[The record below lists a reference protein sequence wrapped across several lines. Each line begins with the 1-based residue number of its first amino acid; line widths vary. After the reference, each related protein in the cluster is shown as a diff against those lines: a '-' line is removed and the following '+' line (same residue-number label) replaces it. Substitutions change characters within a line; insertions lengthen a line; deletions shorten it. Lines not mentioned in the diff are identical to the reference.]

1 MRRALRAESELTN
14 QNGYNGDYTSPPQRH
29 IHAIANVLPRGRGVG
44 PGRAGQAR
52 QVHRTGR
59 DDTGSM
65 RLRGRG
71 RAPVGRRAHADYSD
85 DAVRPGRC
93 GLDQVPIVAGVGA
106 PSTRETVYLA
116 KRAQEAG
123 ADHVM
128 VIPPGYYA
136 GALQSNGGEALRRF
150 FVDVA
155 AGSPLPVIVYNFPG
169 VSAGI
174 DLDSDLIL
182 DVLREAPN
190 VVGVKLTCASV
201 GKITRINAVTSSEE
215 FKSQYPRISP
225 HAEFR
230 IIDGYIDILLPSI
243 SSGAAGAISGLP
255 NLVPRTCVRLWELA
269 NYPSNTPEYKEA
281 QRLQNELALVDG
293 FMQKIGFAGMKMLLH
308 KQFGYGRLPRRPLL
322 PSSEESA
329 ASWFK
334 NPLLLNILK
343 EEEKY
348 AVAS

>member
-1 MRRALRAESELTN
+1 MTSTRLLPKGIYTPLPTFFQEDEELDLDALARHVKYTALAGTIPVVCGSAGEAAHLSADERTRVIQTTRAALDAAGL
-14 QNGYNGDYTSPPQRH
+14 GD
-29 IHAIANVLPRGRGVG
+29 
-44 PGRAGQAR
+44 
-52 QVHRTGR
+52 
-59 DDTGSM
+59 
-65 RLRGRG
+65 
-71 RAPVGRRAHADYSD
+71 
-85 DAVRPGRC
+85 
-93 GLDQVPIVAGVGA
+93 VPIVAGVGA
-106 PSTRETVYLA
+106 PSTRETISLA
-116 KRAQEAG
+116 RGAQEAG

-136 GALQSNGGEALRRF
+136 GALQSNGGEALRQF

-155 AGSPLPVIVYNFPG
+155 RESPLPVIVYNFPG

-182 DVLREAPN
+182 DVLRQAPN

-215 FKSQYPRISP
+215 FKSQYPRTNP
-225 HAEFR
+225 HSEFK

-243 SSGAAGAISGLP
+243 SSGAAGK
-255 NLVPRTCVRLWELA
+255 TCVRLWELA

-281 QRLQNELALVDG
+281 QRLQNQLALIDG

-329 ASWFK
+329 AAWFK
-334 NPLLLNILK
+334 NPLLLDILK

-348 AVAS
+348 ASSS